1 MARRSAPPGS
11 GPAYMAPHGAVRIG
25 GRPHHDPDESAFS
38 RFMREQI
45 FAPEKLPGNINIAT
59 AVSLFGFG
67 IFAVRTWGDLLL
79 PA

>member
-11 GPAYMAPHGAVRIG
+11 GPAYMAPHGAVRL
-25 GRPHHDPDESAFS
+25 GRSAHYDPDESAFS
-38 RFMREQI
+38 RFMREQV
-45 FAPEKLPGNINIAT
+45 FAPEKMAGNINIAT
-59 AVSLFGFG
+59 AVSVFAFG